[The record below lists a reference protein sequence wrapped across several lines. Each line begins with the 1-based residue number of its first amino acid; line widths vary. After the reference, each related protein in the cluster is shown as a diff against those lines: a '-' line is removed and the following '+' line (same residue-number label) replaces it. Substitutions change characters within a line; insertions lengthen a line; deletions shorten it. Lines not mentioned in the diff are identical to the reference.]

1 LDKKAILKFDKLIID
16 LGSDELDTFEEISE
30 VLIGLITIKTDA
42 SYDDLISRINESV
55 EFSNT
60 ADIQNFLTGYFEF
73 HNFVIHEFEK
83 LEAIK
88 SDEEFNNEL
97 GLLANYLLKEI
108 ILEDKQE
115 ALFDFSMDL
124 VDVILDEYSLEI
136 EEDMEENLKNFTKA
150 FGNSNIAMLFFA
162 VLASS
167 FHLKESE
174 NIEDDELSDVLVT
187 LLTFCMAMNSLRIEN
202 VIKLQNLK
210 NSANSTSYKAGRNDP
225 CPCGSGR
232 KYKKCCLNFDTPKP
246 LDTIKFDEPKKI
258 SKPLSEA
265 QVHDFYVIWSRFLNY
280 ASKEYAKYNNEVY
293 KKIYEKNS
301 ENKYILT
308 DDAVGEEHHYV
319 EVRNFLA
326 ENFFELTE
334 NFLEDS
340 RVSQKNIDILIEARD
355 TFKFG
360 DFYLF
365 EMFNNGNTIFYSD
378 KDKKCFYSYRTLY
391 DYKKVFPKNKL
402 FEVMLFSYKG
412 RIISDGVASVY
423 QIETGKNLQEMIKND
438 YAKNR
443 DKLMFS
449 LDINDFSSRIK

>member
-1 LDKKAILKFDKLIID
+1 MDKKAILKFDKLIID

-232 KYKKCCLNFDTPKP
+232 KYTKC
-246 LDTIKFDEPKKI
+246 
-258 SKPLSEA
+258 
-265 QVHDFYVIWSRFLNY
+265 
-280 ASKEYAKYNNEVY
+280 
-293 KKIYEKNS
+293 
-301 ENKYILT
+301 
-308 DDAVGEEHHYV
+308 
-319 EVRNFLA
+319 
-326 ENFFELTE
+326 
-334 NFLEDS
+334 
-340 RVSQKNIDILIEARD
+340 
-355 TFKFG
+355 
-360 DFYLF
+360 
-365 EMFNNGNTIFYSD
+365 
-378 KDKKCFYSYRTLY
+378 
-391 DYKKVFPKNKL
+391 
-402 FEVMLFSYKG
+402 
-412 RIISDGVASVY
+412 
-423 QIETGKNLQEMIKND
+423 
-438 YAKNR
+438 
-443 DKLMFS
+443 
-449 LDINDFSSRIK
+449 